1 MNNKDIFNNEKN
13 DSKLNSLI
21 SENNELRTV
30 NMMMKTKYQELER
43 NYTNME
49 IKLLKEIQDN
59 NNVNINSIIHL
70 K

>member
-1 MNNKDIFNNEKN
+1 VNNKDIFNNEKN